1 MSHFPKLIIYLFLV
15 FLVSSCTKKNLEVL
29 MMPPVIEYKI
39 KDRLLAK
46 TLDSL
51 SALKPKYFYA
61 KLKIDFKDNT
71 TDLSFKTSL
80 KIVSDSAVNAIV
92 TKVGFPIANAL
103 ITIDSVK
110 ILNIPGKCVIKNSWD
125 YFRDLLNVE
134 IDYLNLENILLG
146 RPLTD
151 GFNQKYFVDKD
162 AYEVAVTN
170 SRNESYSYLTED
182 SLLKSKLMVNYILTS
197 NLKDIAQTRI
207 FSASDSTEIQIQYVS
222 RQVVSEFNLPDKAI
236 ILLSKPSYNLEIN
249 LEYNNL
255 EITKKIE
262 ITFIIPEK
270 YEVCK

>member
-170 SRNESYSYLTED
+170 SKNESYSYLTED

-249 LEYNNL
+249 LEYDNL
-255 EITKKIE
+255 EVTKKIE

>member
-1 MSHFPKLIIYLFLV
+1 MSHFPKLIIYLFIL
-15 FLVSSCTKKNLEVL
+15 FLVSSCAKKNLEVL
-29 MMPPVIEYKI
+29 VPPVIEYKI

-249 LEYNNL
+249 LEYDNL
-255 EITKKIE
+255 EVTKKIE